1 MSQIYNVY
9 CDESCHLEHD
19 GVPVMVLGG
28 VWCLRDKAREAHER
42 LREIKARHGLAHD
55 FEVKWAK
62 VSHSKVS
69 FYRDVVDYF
78 FDDDDLRFRALIV
91 PNKALLNHTAHS
103 QTHDEW
109 YYKMYFMMLKGVL
122 SPEDSFRIYL
132 DIKDTRG
139 GDKVRKLH
147 EVLCNSMYD
156 FDAKIVETIQILRSH
171 EVELMQLA
179 DLLIGAVC
187 YVNRGLNE
195 NVGKLAVADRIRER
209 SRLSLNRSTL
219 LRARKVNLFKW
230 EAATKAEGQ

>member
-28 VWCLRDKAREAHER
+28 VWCLKDKAREAHER
-42 LREIKARHGLAHD
+42 LREIKVKHGLD
-55 FEVKWAK
+55 PKFEVKWAK
-62 VSHSKVS
+62 VSNAKSA
-69 FYRDVVDYF
+69 FYRDLVDYF

-91 PNKALLNHTAHS
+91 PDKSLLNHNAHE

-109 YYKMYFMMLKGVL
+109 YYKMYFTMLKGVL
-122 SPEDSFRIYL
+122 SPEDCFRIYL

-139 GDKVRKLH
+139 GNKVRKLH
-147 EVLCNSMYD
+147 EVLCGSMYD
-156 FDAKIVETIQILRSH
+156 FDARIIETIQILRSH

-187 YVNRGLNE
+187 YVNRGLSANA
-195 NVGKLAVADRIRER
+195 GKLAVAERIRER
-209 SRLSLNRSTL
+209 SKLSLNRSTL
-219 LRARKVNLFKW
+219 LRARKMNLFRW
-230 EAATKAEGQ
+230 EATKSDAQ